1 MANRRKLVVIA
12 AAIAGLA
19 ASVTGSALAAQ
30 TPLITLPTPDWVDK
44 GNDVYVCQSPRCGK
58 GSVLSDNDVAAVPFL
73 DNMVNGPNFSGK
85 AIVNLISRSF
95 EKRTGYG
102 PIAISSSAT
111 RRVKDYTEVLASG
124 TAVVHGKTAGFAT
137 AYMIGPG
144 DDVFI
149 DTLGANVMT
158 ATHNLAVA
166 LHSAGY

>member
-1 MANRRKLVVIA
+1 M
-12 AAIAGLA
+12 
-19 ASVTGSALAAQ
+19 
-30 TPLITLPTPDWVDK
+30 
-44 GNDVYVCQSPRCGK
+44 
-58 GSVLSDNDVAAVPFL
+58 LSYNDVAAVPFL

-144 DDVFI
+144 DDVFV